1 VSIASAV
8 AAEAGTTE
16 VTTRARAEMAVAD
29 MERIDVVRRKHAP
42 AATTEH
48 TRLGMVERL
57 AVRLTPQRR
66 MAAANMV
73 ADIASP
79 SC

>member
-1 VSIASAV
+1 
-8 AAEAGTTE
+8 
-16 VTTRARAEMAVAD
+16 MAVAD
-29 MERIDVVRRKHAP
+29 MQRIDVVRRKHAP

-73 ADIASP
+73 ANMVADIASL